1 MFNSSSCKNAE
12 LLASSQMIY
21 DCFRHNR
28 EEMIRLADNHIQ
40 AVQTWLSTRTPNAKR
55 FLGKGVIA
63 NSSGLPVPLL
73 NLAFGTDYAPGTSD
87 ELIEREIESV
97 KTFYR
102 YQSVPWS
109 WWIAP
114 NATPSDMIQR
124 LKRHELV
131 CNFRRPV
138 MIAPLPVHSHSY
150 ESDIHI
156 SEAATIADLEIA
168 STIRHRSFGFPEGVA
183 EHYFE
188 TMAQNW
194 LNCTR
199 GTLYMAG
206 LAGEAPSAIGALIT
220 GAGLSGVYMMATL
233 PERRRYGLGSAILKH
248 ILREATKEQYKF
260 IVLTASPLG
269 YPLYRKYGFVHV
281 FDYLGFGEAN
291 GRLKK
296 PIERRQRAK
305 SDYLGADRRSTIM
318 VNKSDRVHQ
327 AHQVHPTHQVHH
339 AAMPAYALNG
349 FR

>member
-1 MFNSSSCKNAE
+1 MFHSSRCKNAD
-12 LLASSQMIY
+12 LLASSQILY

-28 EEMIRLADNHIQ
+28 EEMVQLANNHIQ
-40 AVQTWLSTRTPNAKR
+40 AVQTWLSTRTPYAKR

-97 KTFYR
+97 KTFYQ

-124 LKRHELV
+124 LKDHGLV

-138 MIAPLPVHSHSY
+138 MVAPLPFHSHSY
-150 ESDIHI
+150 KSDIHV
-156 SEAATIADLEIA
+156 SHATSTHDLKIA
-168 STIRHRSFGFPEGVA
+168 STIRRRSFGFPEGVA
-183 EHYFE
+183 ENYFE
-188 TMAQNW
+188 AMAENW
-194 LNCTR
+194 LSRKR

-220 GAGLSGVYMMATL
+220 GAGLPGIYMMATL

-248 ILREATKEQYKF
+248 ILMQATQQQYKF

-269 YPLYRKYGFVHV
+269 YPLYSKFGFVHV

-291 GRLKK
+291 NSFKK
-296 PIERRQRAK
+296 PTERRQRVE
-305 SDYLGADRRSTIM
+305 SDYLGTDRRSTIM
-318 VNKSDRVHQ
+318 VNETRQ
-327 AHQVHPTHQVHH
+327 TH
-339 AAMPAYALNG
+339 MPAYALNS